1 MKKRRIFIIGLI
13 VLLLACPSCMIYIT
27 VKQQDGYKKRA
38 ANNMNEYMLQFLT
51 MAVEAK
57 TDPDYKPLSFNG
69 LDEKSQEG
77 ATATMNEIFKT
88 ILDMEQNDDGFH
100 YEAYNEKTR
109 QYYKNQKSYYPI
121 AYRGFFK
128 SSSHSKY
135 FYTDAVSLFDES
147 DIVRQLDERYKLDE
161 GKDGKRSLLK
171 VNNTYVDLNQ
181 VSINLPQNTEMTY
194 YCTTYV
200 SPMTY
205 IDINFV
211 SEYDVA
217 VLSGVAL
224 ILGLVIFIYILM
236 NSLEVEETIN
246 PYRTIK
252 QWKLLTVIIIIGL
265 TSSIFIG
272 ASGMTGY
279 FVMMGELQS
288 VLARCGVTYAT
299 PISYGLYFFC
309 MLIFYF
315 LFSMLCFTVKYMF
328 MNGMDYFRNN
338 TCIYAL
344 YAKLKG
350 LGNKITEFDLRDNV
364 NQDILKFTICNALLV
379 IILYV
384 ISPSKTIFAILY
396 VIISFLYIRKQ
407 SMKVRND
414 YKNMLDFTEQL
425 SHGHF
430 DTEIED
436 DLGIFNSM
444 RDRLNNLKIGFE
456 AAVKEET
463 KSQNMKT
470 ELITNVSHD
479 LKTPLTC
486 IKNYVILLKNTQADE
501 TTRTEYLN
509 QLERYTNRLSNLI
522 QDLFDVSKASSGNID
537 LHPIDLRLQALVD
550 QSLAECIEVLE
561 SKDIQV
567 IKNVEDVVVHLDGDK
582 TYRVFENLLT
592 NIGKYAMPHSRAYID
607 IHEEEDYVSV
617 IFKNMSEVEMNF
629 SSEEIQERFVRGDKS
644 RHETGSGL
652 GLAIAKSFVVAQ
664 GGTFDI
670 EIDGDL
676 FKVIMTFKKSPEL
689 QAETGNKKIN

>member
-171 VNNTYVDLNQ
+171 VNNTYIDLNQ

-444 RDRLNNLKIGFE
+444 RDCLNNLKIGFE

-567 IKNVEDVVVHLDGDK
+567 VKNVEDVVVHLDGDK

-676 FKVIMTFKKSPEL
+676 FKVIMTFKKS
-689 QAETGNKKIN
+689 

>member
-1 MKKRRIFIIGLI
+1 MKKRHIFIIGLI
-13 VLLLACPSCMIYIT
+13 ALLLACPSCMIYIT
-27 VKQQDGYKKRA
+27 VKQQESYKKKVINGIDPYRIQ
-38 ANNMNEYMLQFLT
+38 LLS
-51 MAVEAK
+51 MAVESK
-57 TDPDYKPLSFNG
+57 TNPDYSPLIFNG
-69 LDEKSQEG
+69 TDELGQE
-77 ATATMNEIFKT
+77 AANDAINKIFDA
-88 ILDMEQNDDGFH
+88 LLEMEQSDDGF
-100 YEAYNEKTR
+100 YYIAYNTKTK
-109 QYYKNQKSYYPI
+109 QYYKNEKSHYPVIYKQTSTIAKDQKFNDFNLREI
-121 AYRGFFK
+121 LED
-128 SSSHSKY
+128 
-135 FYTDAVSLFDES
+135 TE
-147 DIVRQLDERYKLDE
+147 IVHRLDDNYKLMD
-161 GKDGKRSLLK
+161 DGRLK
-171 VNNTYVDLNQ
+171 VKDVY
-181 VSINLPQNTEMTY
+181 INLDQITINPPNIELTY
-194 YCTTYV
+194 YCTVYV
-200 SPMTY
+200 SPMTNNISRF
-205 IDINFV
+205 ID
-211 SEYDVA
+211 EYDVA
-217 VLSGVAL
+217 VLAGIASLLGL
-224 ILGLVIFIYILM
+224 ILFIYIIM
-236 NSLEVEETIN
+236 NSLEVEESIN

-252 QWKLLTVIIIIGL
+252 NWKLLTVLILIGL
-265 TSSIFIG
+265 TCFVFIG
-272 ASGMTGY
+272 VSTGTGI
-279 FVMMGELQS
+279 FVITGELQN
-288 VLARCGVTYAT
+288 VLAIHGVAYGTS
-299 PISYGLYFFC
+299 ISYGLYFFS
-309 MLIFYF
+309 MFIFYF

-328 MNGMDYFRNN
+328 MNGMNYFKNN
-338 TCIYAL
+338 TCTYAL
-344 YAKLKG
+344 YEKTKE
-350 LGNKITEFDLRDNV
+350 LGNRVIEFDLKDNI

-379 IILYV
+379 IVLYV
-384 ISPSKTIFAILY
+384 LSPSKTIFAIVY
-396 VIISFLYIRKQ
+396 VMISFLYIRKQ
-407 SMKVRND
+407 SMKVKND
-414 YKNMLDFTEQL
+414 YKNMLNFTEQL

-444 RDRLNNLKIGFE
+444 RDRLNNLKTGFE

-509 QLERYTNRLSNLI
+509 QLEKYTNRLSNLI
-522 QDLFDVSKASSGNID
+522 QDLFDVSKATSGNID

-567 IKNVEDVVVHLDGDK
+567 IKNVEDVVIHLDGDK

-607 IHEEEDYVSV
+607 IHEEEDYVSI

-676 FKVIMTFKKSPEL
+676 FKVIMTFKK
-689 QAETGNKKIN
+689 INVSSENT

>member
-1 MKKRRIFIIGLI
+1 MKKRHIFIIGLI
-13 VLLLACPSCMIYIT
+13 ALLLACPSCMIYIT
-27 VKQQDGYKKRA
+27 VKQQESYKKKVINGIDPYRIQ
-38 ANNMNEYMLQFLT
+38 LLS
-51 MAVEAK
+51 MAVESK
-57 TDPDYKPLSFNG
+57 TNPDYSPLIFNG
-69 LDEKSQEG
+69 TDELGQE
-77 ATATMNEIFKT
+77 AANDAINKIFDA
-88 ILDMEQNDDGFH
+88 LLEMEQSDDGF
-100 YEAYNEKTR
+100 YYIAYNTKTK
-109 QYYKNQKSYYPI
+109 QYYKNEKSHYPVIYKQTSTIAKDQKFNDFNLREI
-121 AYRGFFK
+121 LED
-128 SSSHSKY
+128 
-135 FYTDAVSLFDES
+135 TE
-147 DIVRQLDERYKLDE
+147 IVHRLDDNYKLMD
-161 GKDGKRSLLK
+161 DGRLK
-171 VNNTYVDLNQ
+171 VKDVY
-181 VSINLPQNTEMTY
+181 INLDQITINPPNIELTY
-194 YCTTYV
+194 YCTVYV
-200 SPMTY
+200 SPMTNNISRF
-205 IDINFV
+205 ID
-211 SEYDVA
+211 EYDVA
-217 VLSGVAL
+217 VLAGIASLLGL
-224 ILGLVIFIYILM
+224 ILFIYIIM
-236 NSLEVEETIN
+236 NSLEVEESIN

-252 QWKLLTVIIIIGL
+252 NWKLLTVLILIGL
-265 TSSIFIG
+265 TCFVFIG
-272 ASGMTGY
+272 VSTGTGI
-279 FVMMGELQS
+279 FVITGELQN
-288 VLARCGVTYAT
+288 VLARHGVAYGTS
-299 PISYGLYFFC
+299 ISYGLYFFS
-309 MLIFYF
+309 MFIFYF

-328 MNGMDYFRNN
+328 MNGMNYFKNN
-338 TCIYAL
+338 TCTYAL
-344 YAKLKG
+344 YEKTKE
-350 LGNKITEFDLRDNV
+350 LGNRVTEFDLKDNI

-379 IILYV
+379 IVLYV
-384 ISPSKTIFAILY
+384 LSPSKTIFAIVY
-396 VIISFLYIRKQ
+396 IMISFLYMRKQ
-407 SMKVRND
+407 SMKVKND
-414 YKNMLDFTEQL
+414 YKNMLNFTEQL

-430 DTEIED
+430 DTEIEN

-444 RDRLNNLKIGFE
+444 RDRLNNLKTGFE

-509 QLERYTNRLSNLI
+509 QLEKYTNRLSNLI
-522 QDLFDVSKASSGNID
+522 QDLFDVSKATSGNID

-567 IKNVEDVVVHLDGDK
+567 IKNVEDVVIHLDGDK

-607 IHEEEDYVSV
+607 IHEEEDYVSI

-676 FKVIMTFKKSPEL
+676 FKVIMTFKK
-689 QAETGNKKIN
+689 INVSSKNT

>member
-1 MKKRRIFIIGLI
+1 
-13 VLLLACPSCMIYIT
+13 
-27 VKQQDGYKKRA
+27 
-38 ANNMNEYMLQFLT
+38 
-51 MAVEAK
+51 
-57 TDPDYKPLSFNG
+57 
-69 LDEKSQEG
+69 
-77 ATATMNEIFKT
+77 
-88 ILDMEQNDDGFH
+88 
-100 YEAYNEKTR
+100 
-109 QYYKNQKSYYPI
+109 
-121 AYRGFFK
+121 
-128 SSSHSKY
+128 
-135 FYTDAVSLFDES
+135 
-147 DIVRQLDERYKLDE
+147 
-161 GKDGKRSLLK
+161 
-171 VNNTYVDLNQ
+171 
-181 VSINLPQNTEMTY
+181 
-194 YCTTYV
+194 
-200 SPMTY
+200 
-205 IDINFV
+205 
-211 SEYDVA
+211 
-217 VLSGVAL
+217 
-224 ILGLVIFIYILM
+224 
-236 NSLEVEETIN
+236 
-246 PYRTIK
+246 
-252 QWKLLTVIIIIGL
+252 
-265 TSSIFIG
+265 
-272 ASGMTGY
+272 
-279 FVMMGELQS
+279 
-288 VLARCGVTYAT
+288 
-299 PISYGLYFFC
+299 
-309 MLIFYF
+309 
-315 LFSMLCFTVKYMF
+315 
-328 MNGMDYFRNN
+328 
-338 TCIYAL
+338 
-344 YAKLKG
+344 
-350 LGNKITEFDLRDNV
+350 
-364 NQDILKFTICNALLV
+364 
-379 IILYV
+379 
-384 ISPSKTIFAILY
+384 
-396 VIISFLYIRKQ
+396 
-407 SMKVRND
+407 
-414 YKNMLDFTEQL
+414 MLDFTEQL

-444 RDRLNNLKIGFE
+444 RDRLNNLKTGFE

-501 TTRTEYLN
+501 ATRTEYLN

-676 FKVIMTFKKSPEL
+676 FKVIMTFKKS
-689 QAETGNKKIN
+689 

>member
-121 AYRGFFK
+121 AYRGLFK

-567 IKNVEDVVVHLDGDK
+567 VKNVEDVVVHLDGDK

-607 IHEEEDYVSV
+607 IHEEEDHISV

-676 FKVIMTFKKSPEL
+676 FKVIMTFKKS
-689 QAETGNKKIN
+689 

>member
-27 VKQQDGYKKRA
+27 VKQQESYKKKVINGIDPYRIQ
-38 ANNMNEYMLQFLT
+38 LLS
-51 MAVEAK
+51 MAVESK
-57 TDPDYKPLSFNG
+57 TNPDYSPLIFNG
-69 LDEKSQEG
+69 TDELGQE
-77 ATATMNEIFKT
+77 AANDAINKIFDA
-88 ILDMEQNDDGFH
+88 LLEMEQSDDGF
-100 YEAYNEKTR
+100 YYIAYNTKTK
-109 QYYKNQKSYYPI
+109 QYYKNEKSHYPVIYKQTSTIAKDQKFNDFNLREI
-121 AYRGFFK
+121 LED
-128 SSSHSKY
+128 
-135 FYTDAVSLFDES
+135 TE
-147 DIVRQLDERYKLDE
+147 IVHRLDDNYKLMD
-161 GKDGKRSLLK
+161 DGRLK
-171 VNNTYVDLNQ
+171 VKDVY
-181 VSINLPQNTEMTY
+181 INLDQITINPPNIELTY
-194 YCTTYV
+194 YCTVYV
-200 SPMTY
+200 SPMTNNISRF
-205 IDINFV
+205 ID
-211 SEYDVA
+211 EYDVA
-217 VLSGVAL
+217 VLAGIASLLGL
-224 ILGLVIFIYILM
+224 ILFIYIIM
-236 NSLEVEETIN
+236 NSLEVEESIN

-252 QWKLLTVIIIIGL
+252 NWKLLTVLILIGL
-265 TSSIFIG
+265 TCFVFIG
-272 ASGMTGY
+272 VSTGTGI
-279 FVMMGELQS
+279 FVITGELQN
-288 VLARCGVTYAT
+288 VLARHGVAYGTS
-299 PISYGLYFFC
+299 ISYGLYFFS
-309 MLIFYF
+309 MFIFYF

-328 MNGMDYFRNN
+328 MNGMNYFKNN
-338 TCIYAL
+338 TCTYAL
-344 YAKLKG
+344 YEKTKE
-350 LGNKITEFDLRDNV
+350 LGNRVTEFDLKDNI

-379 IILYV
+379 IVLYV
-384 ISPSKTIFAILY
+384 LSPSKTIFAIVY
-396 VIISFLYIRKQ
+396 IMISFLYIRKQ
-407 SMKVRND
+407 SMKVKND
-414 YKNMLDFTEQL
+414 YKNMLNFTEQL

-430 DTEIED
+430 DTEIEN

-444 RDRLNNLKIGFE
+444 RDRLNNLKTGFE

-509 QLERYTNRLSNLI
+509 QLEKYTNRLSNLI
-522 QDLFDVSKASSGNID
+522 QDLFDVSKATSGNID

-567 IKNVEDVVVHLDGDK
+567 IKNVEDVVIHLDGDK

-592 NIGKYAMPHSRAYID
+592 NIGKYAMPHSRSYID
-607 IHEEEDYVSV
+607 IHEEEDYVSI

-676 FKVIMTFKKSPEL
+676 FKVIMTFKK
-689 QAETGNKKIN
+689 INVSSENT

>member
-509 QLERYTNRLSNLI
+509 QLERYTNRLSNLV

-567 IKNVEDVVVHLDGDK
+567 VKNVEDVVVHLDGDK

-676 FKVIMTFKKSPEL
+676 FKVIMTFKKS
-689 QAETGNKKIN
+689 

>member
-567 IKNVEDVVVHLDGDK
+567 VKNVEDVVVHLDGDK
-582 TYRVFENLLT
+582 TCRVFENLLT

-676 FKVIMTFKKSPEL
+676 FKVIMTFKKS
-689 QAETGNKKIN
+689 

>member
-567 IKNVEDVVVHLDGDK
+567 VKNVEDVVVHLDCDK

-676 FKVIMTFKKSPEL
+676 FKVIMTFKKS
-689 QAETGNKKIN
+689 

>member
-550 QSLAECIEVLE
+550 QSLAEGIEVLE

-567 IKNVEDVVVHLDGDK
+567 VKNVEDVVVHLDGDK

-676 FKVIMTFKKSPEL
+676 FKVIMTFKKS
-689 QAETGNKKIN
+689 

>member
-1 MKKRRIFIIGLI
+1 MKKRHIFIIGLI
-13 VLLLACPSCMIYIT
+13 ALLLACPSCMIYIT
-27 VKQQDGYKKRA
+27 VKQQESYKKKVINGIDPYRIQ
-38 ANNMNEYMLQFLT
+38 LLS
-51 MAVEAK
+51 MAVESK
-57 TDPDYKPLSFNG
+57 TNPDYSPLIFNG
-69 LDEKSQEG
+69 TDELGQE
-77 ATATMNEIFKT
+77 AANDAINKIFDA
-88 ILDMEQNDDGFH
+88 LLEMEQSDDGF
-100 YEAYNEKTR
+100 YYIAYNTKTK
-109 QYYKNQKSYYPI
+109 QYYKNEKSHYPVIYKQTSTIAKDQKFNDFNLREI
-121 AYRGFFK
+121 LED
-128 SSSHSKY
+128 
-135 FYTDAVSLFDES
+135 TE
-147 DIVRQLDERYKLDE
+147 IVHRLDDNYKLMD
-161 GKDGKRSLLK
+161 DGRLK
-171 VNNTYVDLNQ
+171 VKDVY
-181 VSINLPQNTEMTY
+181 INLDQITINPPNIELTY
-194 YCTTYV
+194 YCTVYV
-200 SPMTY
+200 SPMTNNISRF
-205 IDINFV
+205 ID
-211 SEYDVA
+211 EYDVA
-217 VLSGVAL
+217 VLAGIASLLGL
-224 ILGLVIFIYILM
+224 ILFIYIIM
-236 NSLEVEETIN
+236 NSLEVEESIN

-252 QWKLLTVIIIIGL
+252 NWKLLTVLILIGL
-265 TSSIFIG
+265 TCFVFIG
-272 ASGMTGY
+272 VSTGTGI
-279 FVMMGELQS
+279 FVITGELQN
-288 VLARCGVTYAT
+288 VLARHGVAYGTS
-299 PISYGLYFFC
+299 ISYGLYFFS
-309 MLIFYF
+309 MFIFYF

-328 MNGMDYFRNN
+328 MNGMNYFKNN
-338 TCIYAL
+338 TCTYAL
-344 YAKLKG
+344 YEKTKE
-350 LGNKITEFDLRDNV
+350 LGNRVTEFDLKDNI

-379 IILYV
+379 IVLYV
-384 ISPSKTIFAILY
+384 LSPSKTIFAIVY
-396 VIISFLYIRKQ
+396 VMISFLYIRKQ
-407 SMKVRND
+407 SMKVKND
-414 YKNMLDFTEQL
+414 YKNMLNFTEQL

-430 DTEIED
+430 DTEIEN

-444 RDRLNNLKIGFE
+444 RDRLNNLKTGFE

-509 QLERYTNRLSNLI
+509 QLEKYTNRLSNLI
-522 QDLFDVSKASSGNID
+522 QDLFDVSKATSGNID

-567 IKNVEDVVVHLDGDK
+567 IKNVEDVVIHLDGDK

-607 IHEEEDYVSV
+607 IHEEEDYVSI

-676 FKVIMTFKKSPEL
+676 FKVIMTFKK
-689 QAETGNKKIN
+689 INVSSENT

>member
-147 DIVRQLDERYKLDE
+147 DIGRQLDEQYKLDE

-567 IKNVEDVVVHLDGDK
+567 VKNVEDVVVHLDGDK

-607 IHEEEDYVSV
+607 IHEEEDHISV

-676 FKVIMTFKKSPEL
+676 FKVIMTFKKS
-689 QAETGNKKIN
+689 

>member
-161 GKDGKRSLLK
+161 GKNGKRSLLK

-567 IKNVEDVVVHLDGDK
+567 VKNVEDVVVHLDGDK

-676 FKVIMTFKKSPEL
+676 FKVIMTFKKS
-689 QAETGNKKIN
+689 

>member
-1 MKKRRIFIIGLI
+1 MKKRHIFIIGLI
-13 VLLLACPSCMIYIT
+13 ALLLACPSCMIYIT
-27 VKQQDGYKKRA
+27 VKQQENYKKKVINGIDPYRIQ
-38 ANNMNEYMLQFLT
+38 LLS
-51 MAVEAK
+51 MAVESK
-57 TDPDYKPLSFNG
+57 TNPDYSPLIFNG
-69 LDEKSQEG
+69 TDELGQE
-77 ATATMNEIFKT
+77 AANDAINKIFDA
-88 ILDMEQNDDGFH
+88 LLEMEQSDDGF
-100 YEAYNEKTR
+100 YYIAYNTKTK
-109 QYYKNQKSYYPI
+109 QYYKNEKSHYPVIYKQTSTIAKDQKFNDFNLREI
-121 AYRGFFK
+121 LED
-128 SSSHSKY
+128 
-135 FYTDAVSLFDES
+135 TE
-147 DIVRQLDERYKLDE
+147 IVHRLDDNYKLMD
-161 GKDGKRSLLK
+161 DGRLK
-171 VNNTYVDLNQ
+171 VKDVY
-181 VSINLPQNTEMTY
+181 INLDQITINPPNIELTY
-194 YCTTYV
+194 YCTVYV
-200 SPMTY
+200 SPMTNNISRF
-205 IDINFV
+205 ID
-211 SEYDVA
+211 EYDVA
-217 VLSGVAL
+217 VLAGIASLLGL
-224 ILGLVIFIYILM
+224 ILFIYIIM
-236 NSLEVEETIN
+236 NSLEVEESIN

-252 QWKLLTVIIIIGL
+252 NWKLLTVLILIGL
-265 TSSIFIG
+265 TCFVFFGVSTGTGIFVI
-272 ASGMTGY
+272 T
-279 FVMMGELQS
+279 GELQN
-288 VLARCGVTYAT
+288 VLARHGVAYGTS
-299 PISYGLYFFC
+299 ISYGLYFFS
-309 MLIFYF
+309 MFIFYF

-328 MNGMDYFRNN
+328 MNGMNYFKNN
-338 TCIYAL
+338 TCTYAL
-344 YAKLKG
+344 YEKTKE
-350 LGNKITEFDLRDNV
+350 LGNRVTEFDLKDNI

-379 IILYV
+379 IVLYV
-384 ISPSKTIFAILY
+384 LSPSKTIFAIVY
-396 VIISFLYIRKQ
+396 IMISFLYIRKQ
-407 SMKVRND
+407 SMKVKND
-414 YKNMLDFTEQL
+414 YKNMLNFTEQL

-444 RDRLNNLKIGFE
+444 RDRLNNLKTGFE

-509 QLERYTNRLSNLI
+509 QLEKYTNRLSNLI
-522 QDLFDVSKASSGNID
+522 QDLFDVSKATSGNID

-607 IHEEEDYVSV
+607 IHEEEDYVSI

-676 FKVIMTFKKSPEL
+676 FKVIMTFKK
-689 QAETGNKKIN
+689 NKCVK

>member
-1 MKKRRIFIIGLI
+1 MKKRHIFIIGLI
-13 VLLLACPSCMIYIT
+13 ALLLACPSCMIYIT
-27 VKQQDGYKKRA
+27 VKQQESYKKKVINGIDPYRIQ
-38 ANNMNEYMLQFLT
+38 LLS
-51 MAVEAK
+51 MAVESK
-57 TDPDYKPLSFNG
+57 TNPDYSPLIFNG
-69 LDEKSQEG
+69 TDELGQE
-77 ATATMNEIFKT
+77 AANDAINKIFDA
-88 ILDMEQNDDGFH
+88 LLEMEQSDDGF
-100 YEAYNEKTR
+100 YYIAYNTKTK
-109 QYYKNQKSYYPI
+109 QYYKNEKSHYPVIYKQTSTIAKDQKFNDFNLREI
-121 AYRGFFK
+121 LED
-128 SSSHSKY
+128 
-135 FYTDAVSLFDES
+135 TE
-147 DIVRQLDERYKLDE
+147 IVHRLDDNYKLMDD
-161 GKDGKRSLLK
+161 GRFKVKD
-171 VNNTYVDLNQ
+171 VY
-181 VSINLPQNTEMTY
+181 INLDQITINPPNIELTY
-194 YCTTYV
+194 YCTVYV
-200 SPMTY
+200 SPMTNNISRF
-205 IDINFV
+205 ID
-211 SEYDVA
+211 EYDVA
-217 VLSGVAL
+217 VLAGIASLLGL
-224 ILGLVIFIYILM
+224 ILFIYIIM
-236 NSLEVEETIN
+236 NSLEVEESIN

-252 QWKLLTVIIIIGL
+252 NWKLLTVLILIGL
-265 TSSIFIG
+265 TCFVFIG
-272 ASGMTGY
+272 VSTGTGI
-279 FVMMGELQS
+279 FVITGELQN
-288 VLARCGVTYAT
+288 VLARHGVAYGTS
-299 PISYGLYFFC
+299 ISYGLYFFS
-309 MLIFYF
+309 MFIFYF

-328 MNGMDYFRNN
+328 MNGMNYFKNN
-338 TCIYAL
+338 TCTYAL
-344 YAKLKG
+344 YEKTKE
-350 LGNKITEFDLRDNV
+350 LGNRVTEFDLKDNI

-379 IILYV
+379 IVLYV
-384 ISPSKTIFAILY
+384 LSPSKTIFAIVY
-396 VIISFLYIRKQ
+396 VMISFLYIRKQ
-407 SMKVRND
+407 SMKVKND
-414 YKNMLDFTEQL
+414 YKNMLNFTEQL

-444 RDRLNNLKIGFE
+444 RDRLNNLKTGFE
-456 AAVKEET
+456 AAVKEEI

-509 QLERYTNRLSNLI
+509 QLEKYTNRLSNLI
-522 QDLFDVSKASSGNID
+522 QDLFDVSKATSGNID

-607 IHEEEDYVSV
+607 IHEEEDYVSI

-676 FKVIMTFKKSPEL
+676 FKVIMTFKK
-689 QAETGNKKIN
+689 INVSSENT

>member
-1 MKKRRIFIIGLI
+1 MKKRHIFIIGLI
-13 VLLLACPSCMIYIT
+13 ALLLACPSCMIYIT
-27 VKQQDGYKKRA
+27 VKQQESYKKKVINGIDPYRIQ
-38 ANNMNEYMLQFLT
+38 LLS
-51 MAVEAK
+51 MAVESK
-57 TDPDYKPLSFNG
+57 TNPDYSPLIFNG
-69 LDEKSQEG
+69 TDELGQE
-77 ATATMNEIFKT
+77 AANDAINKIFDA
-88 ILDMEQNDDGFH
+88 LLEMEQSDDGF
-100 YEAYNEKTR
+100 YYIAYNTKTK
-109 QYYKNQKSYYPI
+109 QYYKNEKSHYPVIYKQTSTIAKDQKFNDFNLREI
-121 AYRGFFK
+121 LED
-128 SSSHSKY
+128 
-135 FYTDAVSLFDES
+135 TE
-147 DIVRQLDERYKLDE
+147 IVLQLDDNYKLMD
-161 GKDGKRSLLK
+161 DGRLK
-171 VNNTYVDLNQ
+171 VKDVY
-181 VSINLPQNTEMTY
+181 INLDQITINPPNIELTY
-194 YCTTYV
+194 YCTVYV
-200 SPMTY
+200 SPMTNNISRF
-205 IDINFV
+205 ID
-211 SEYDVA
+211 EYDVA
-217 VLSGVAL
+217 VLAGIASLLGL
-224 ILGLVIFIYILM
+224 ILFIYIIM
-236 NSLEVEETIN
+236 NSLEVEESIN

-252 QWKLLTVIIIIGL
+252 NWKLLTVLILIGL
-265 TSSIFIG
+265 TCFVFIG
-272 ASGMTGY
+272 VSTGTGI
-279 FVMMGELQS
+279 FVITGELQN
-288 VLARCGVTYAT
+288 VLARHGVAYGTS
-299 PISYGLYFFC
+299 ISYGLYFFS
-309 MLIFYF
+309 MFIFYF

-328 MNGMDYFRNN
+328 MNGMNYFKNN
-338 TCIYAL
+338 TCTYAL
-344 YAKLKG
+344 YEKTKE
-350 LGNKITEFDLRDNV
+350 LGNRVTEFDLKDNI

-379 IILYV
+379 IVLYV
-384 ISPSKTIFAILY
+384 LSPSKTIFAIVY
-396 VIISFLYIRKQ
+396 VMISFLYIRKQ
-407 SMKVRND
+407 SMKVKND
-414 YKNMLDFTEQL
+414 YKNMLNFTEQL

-430 DTEIED
+430 DTEIEN

-444 RDRLNNLKIGFE
+444 RDRLNNLKTGFE

-486 IKNYVILLKNTQADE
+486 IKNYVILLKNTQTDE

-509 QLERYTNRLSNLI
+509 QLEKYTNRLSNLI
-522 QDLFDVSKASSGNID
+522 QDLFDVSKATSGNID

-607 IHEEEDYVSV
+607 IHEKEDYVSI

-676 FKVIMTFKKSPEL
+676 FKVIMTFKK
-689 QAETGNKKIN
+689 INVSSENT

>member
-396 VIISFLYIRKQ
+396 VMISFLYIRKQ

-567 IKNVEDVVVHLDGDK
+567 VKNVEDVVVHLDGDK

-607 IHEEEDYVSV
+607 IHEEEDYASV

-670 EIDGDL
+670 EIDGDI
-676 FKVIMTFKKSPEL
+676 FKVIMTFKKS
-689 QAETGNKKIN
+689 

>member
-77 ATATMNEIFKT
+77 ATATINEIFKT

-456 AAVKEET
+456 VAVKEEI

-567 IKNVEDVVVHLDGDK
+567 VKNVEDVVVHLDGDK

-607 IHEEEDYVSV
+607 IHEEEDHISV

-676 FKVIMTFKKSPEL
+676 FKVIMTFKKS
-689 QAETGNKKIN
+689 

>member
-1 MKKRRIFIIGLI
+1 MKKRHIFIIGLI
-13 VLLLACPSCMIYIT
+13 ALLLACPSCMIYIT
-27 VKQQDGYKKRA
+27 VKQQESYKKKVINGIDPYRIQ
-38 ANNMNEYMLQFLT
+38 LLS
-51 MAVEAK
+51 MAVESK
-57 TDPDYKPLSFNG
+57 TNPDYSPLIFNG
-69 LDEKSQEG
+69 TDELGQE
-77 ATATMNEIFKT
+77 AANDAINKIFDA
-88 ILDMEQNDDGFH
+88 LLEMEQSDDGF
-100 YEAYNEKTR
+100 YYIAYNTKTK
-109 QYYKNQKSYYPI
+109 QYYKNEKSHYPVIYKQTSTIAKDQKFNDFNLREI
-121 AYRGFFK
+121 LED
-128 SSSHSKY
+128 
-135 FYTDAVSLFDES
+135 TE
-147 DIVRQLDERYKLDE
+147 IVHRLDDNYKLMD
-161 GKDGKRSLLK
+161 DGRLK
-171 VNNTYVDLNQ
+171 VKDVY
-181 VSINLPQNTEMTY
+181 INLDQITINPPNIELTY
-194 YCTTYV
+194 YCTVYV
-200 SPMTY
+200 SPMTNNISRF
-205 IDINFV
+205 ID
-211 SEYDVA
+211 EYDVA
-217 VLSGVAL
+217 VLAGIASLLGL
-224 ILGLVIFIYILM
+224 ILFIYIIM
-236 NSLEVEETIN
+236 NSLEVEESIN

-252 QWKLLTVIIIIGL
+252 NWKLLTVLILIGL
-265 TSSIFIG
+265 TCFVFFGVSTETGIFVI
-272 ASGMTGY
+272 T
-279 FVMMGELQS
+279 GELQN
-288 VLARCGVTYAT
+288 VLARHGVAYGTS
-299 PISYGLYFFC
+299 ISYGLYFFS
-309 MLIFYF
+309 MFIFYF

-328 MNGMDYFRNN
+328 MNGMNYFKNN
-338 TCIYAL
+338 TCTYAL
-344 YAKLKG
+344 YEKTKE
-350 LGNKITEFDLRDNV
+350 LGNRVTEFDLKDNI

-379 IILYV
+379 IVLYV
-384 ISPSKTIFAILY
+384 LSPSKTIFAIVY
-396 VIISFLYIRKQ
+396 VMISFLYIRKQ
-407 SMKVRND
+407 SMKVKND
-414 YKNMLDFTEQL
+414 YKNMLNFTEQL

-444 RDRLNNLKIGFE
+444 RDRLNNLKTGFE

-509 QLERYTNRLSNLI
+509 QLEKYTNRLSNLI
-522 QDLFDVSKASSGNID
+522 QDLFDVSKATSGNID

-567 IKNVEDVVVHLDGDK
+567 IKNVEDVVIHLDGDK

-607 IHEEEDYVSV
+607 IHEEEDYVSI

-676 FKVIMTFKKSPEL
+676 FKVIMTFKKTRIASR
-689 QAETGNKKIN
+689 NWK

>member
-1 MKKRRIFIIGLI
+1 MKKRHIFIIGLI
-13 VLLLACPSCMIYIT
+13 ALLLACPSCMIYIT
-27 VKQQDGYKKRA
+27 VKQQESYKKKVINGIDPYRIQ
-38 ANNMNEYMLQFLT
+38 LLS
-51 MAVEAK
+51 MAVESK
-57 TDPDYKPLSFNG
+57 TNPDYSPLIFNG
-69 LDEKSQEG
+69 TDELGQE
-77 ATATMNEIFKT
+77 AANDAINKIFDA
-88 ILDMEQNDDGFH
+88 LLEMEQSDDGF
-100 YEAYNEKTR
+100 YYIAYNTKTK
-109 QYYKNQKSYYPI
+109 QYYKNEKSHYPVIYKQTSTIAKDQKFNDFNLREI
-121 AYRGFFK
+121 LED
-128 SSSHSKY
+128 
-135 FYTDAVSLFDES
+135 TE
-147 DIVRQLDERYKLDE
+147 IVHRLDDNYKLMD
-161 GKDGKRSLLK
+161 DGRLK
-171 VNNTYVDLNQ
+171 VKDVY
-181 VSINLPQNTEMTY
+181 INLDQITINPPNIELTY
-194 YCTTYV
+194 YCTVYV
-200 SPMTY
+200 SPMTNNISRF
-205 IDINFV
+205 ID
-211 SEYDVA
+211 EYDVA
-217 VLSGVAL
+217 VLAGIASLLGL
-224 ILGLVIFIYILM
+224 ILFIYIIM
-236 NSLEVEETIN
+236 NSLEVEESIN

-252 QWKLLTVIIIIGL
+252 NWKLLTVLILIGL
-265 TSSIFIG
+265 TCFVFIG
-272 ASGMTGY
+272 VSTGTGI
-279 FVMMGELQS
+279 FVITGELQN
-288 VLARCGVTYAT
+288 VFARHGVAYGTS
-299 PISYGLYFFC
+299 ISYGLYFFS
-309 MLIFYF
+309 MFIFYF

-328 MNGMDYFRNN
+328 MNGMNYFKNN
-338 TCIYAL
+338 TCTYAL
-344 YAKLKG
+344 YEKTKE
-350 LGNKITEFDLRDNV
+350 LGNRVTEFDLKDNI

-379 IILYV
+379 IVLYV
-384 ISPSKTIFAILY
+384 LSPSKTIFAIVY
-396 VIISFLYIRKQ
+396 IMISFLYIRKQ
-407 SMKVRND
+407 SMKVKND
-414 YKNMLDFTEQL
+414 YKNMLNFTEQL

-444 RDRLNNLKIGFE
+444 RDRLNNLKTGFE

-509 QLERYTNRLSNLI
+509 QLEKYTNRLSNLI
-522 QDLFDVSKASSGNID
+522 QDLFDVSKATSGNID

-607 IHEEEDYVSV
+607 IHEEEDYVSI

-676 FKVIMTFKKSPEL
+676 FKVIMTFKK
-689 QAETGNKKIN
+689 INVSSENT

>member
-13 VLLLACPSCMIYIT
+13 VLLLACPSCMIYVT
-27 VKQQDGYKKRA
+27 VKQQESYKKKVINGIDPYRIQ
-38 ANNMNEYMLQFLT
+38 LLS
-51 MAVEAK
+51 MAVESK
-57 TDPDYKPLSFNG
+57 TNPDYAPLNFNG
-69 LDEKSQEG
+69 TDEKGQ
-77 ATATMNEIFKT
+77 AAANDAINKIFDA
-88 ILDMEQNDDGFH
+88 ILEMEQTDYGFH
-100 YEAYNEKTR
+100 YKAYNTKTK
-109 QYYKNQKSYYPI
+109 QYYKNEESHYPVIYKKTSIIAKDQKYNDFNLRRI
-121 AYRGFFK
+121 LEE
-128 SSSHSKY
+128 
-135 FYTDAVSLFDES
+135 TE
-147 DIVRQLDERYKLDE
+147 IVLQLDENYKLMD
-161 GKDGKRSLLK
+161 DGRLK
-171 VNNTYVDLNQ
+171 VKDVYV
-181 VSINLPQNTEMTY
+181 NLDQITVNPPNIELTY
-194 YCTTYV
+194 YCTVYV
-200 SPMTY
+200 TPITNNTSR
-205 IDINFV
+205 FV
-211 SEYDVA
+211 DEYDVA
-217 VLSGVAL
+217 ILAGIASLLGL
-224 ILGLVIFIYILM
+224 ILFIFILM
-236 NSLEVEETIN
+236 NSLEVEESVN

-252 QWKLLTVIIIIGL
+252 NWKLLTVLIVVGL
-265 TSSIFIG
+265 TCFAFIG
-272 ASGMTGY
+272 ASAGTGIL
-279 FVMMGELQS
+279 VITGELQN
-288 VLARCGVTYAT
+288 VLAKHSVAYSTS
-299 PISYGLYFFC
+299 ISYGLYFLC
-309 MLIFYF
+309 MFIFYF

-328 MNGMDYFRNN
+328 MNGMDYFKNN
-338 TCIYAL
+338 TCTYAL
-344 YAKLKG
+344 YEKTKE
-350 LGNKITEFDLRDNV
+350 LGNKVVEFDLKDNI

-379 IILYV
+379 IVLYV
-384 ISPSKTIFAILY
+384 LSPSKTIFVIVY

-407 SMKVRND
+407 SMKVKND

-444 RDRLNNLKIGFE
+444 RDRLNNLKTGFE

-486 IKNYVILLKNTQADE
+486 IKNYVILLKNTKSDE
-501 TTRTEYLN
+501 KIRDEYLN

-607 IHEEEDYVSV
+607 IHEEEDHVSV

-652 GLAIAKSFVVAQ
+652 GLAIAKSFVIAQ

-670 EIDGDL
+670 QIDGDL
-676 FKVIMTFKKSPEL
+676 FKVIMTFKK
-689 QAETGNKKIN
+689 NKSVK

>member
-27 VKQQDGYKKRA
+27 VKQQESYKKKVINSIDPYRIQ
-38 ANNMNEYMLQFLT
+38 LLS
-51 MAVEAK
+51 MAVESK
-57 TDPDYKPLSFNG
+57 TNPDYSPLIFNG
-69 LDEKSQEG
+69 TDELGQE
-77 ATATMNEIFKT
+77 AANDAINKIFDA
-88 ILDMEQNDDGFH
+88 LLEMEQSDDGF
-100 YEAYNEKTR
+100 YYIAYNTKTK
-109 QYYKNQKSYYPI
+109 QYYKNEKSHYPVIYKQTSTIAKDQKFNDFNLREI
-121 AYRGFFK
+121 LED
-128 SSSHSKY
+128 
-135 FYTDAVSLFDES
+135 TE
-147 DIVRQLDERYKLDE
+147 IVHRLDDNYKLMD
-161 GKDGKRSLLK
+161 DGRLK
-171 VNNTYVDLNQ
+171 VKDVY
-181 VSINLPQNTEMTY
+181 INLDQITINPPNIELTY
-194 YCTTYV
+194 YCTVYV
-200 SPMTY
+200 SPMTNNINRF
-205 IDINFV
+205 ID
-211 SEYDVA
+211 EYDVA
-217 VLSGVAL
+217 VLAGIASLLGL
-224 ILGLVIFIYILM
+224 ILFIYIIM
-236 NSLEVEETIN
+236 NSLEVEESIN

-252 QWKLLTVIIIIGL
+252 NWKLLTVLILIGL
-265 TSSIFIG
+265 TCFVFFGVSTGTGIFVI
-272 ASGMTGY
+272 T
-279 FVMMGELQS
+279 GELQN
-288 VLARCGVTYAT
+288 VLARHGVAYGTS
-299 PISYGLYFFC
+299 ISYGLYFFS
-309 MLIFYF
+309 MFIFYF

-328 MNGMDYFRNN
+328 MNGMNYFKNN
-338 TCIYAL
+338 TCTYAL
-344 YAKLKG
+344 YEKTKE
-350 LGNKITEFDLRDNV
+350 LGNRVTEFDLKDNI

-379 IILYV
+379 IVLYV
-384 ISPSKTIFAILY
+384 LSPSKTIFAIVY
-396 VIISFLYIRKQ
+396 VMISFLYIRKQ
-407 SMKVRND
+407 SMKVKND
-414 YKNMLDFTEQL
+414 YKNMLNFTEQL

-444 RDRLNNLKIGFE
+444 RDRLNNLKTGFE

-509 QLERYTNRLSNLI
+509 QLEKYTNRLSNLI
-522 QDLFDVSKASSGNID
+522 QDLFDVSKATSGNID

-607 IHEEEDYVSV
+607 IHEEEDYVSL

-676 FKVIMTFKKSPEL
+676 FKVIMTFKK
-689 QAETGNKKIN
+689 INVSSENT

>member
-1 MKKRRIFIIGLI
+1 MKKRHIFIIGLI
-13 VLLLACPSCMIYIT
+13 ALLLACPSCMIYIT
-27 VKQQDGYKKRA
+27 VKQQESYKKKVINGIDPYRIQ
-38 ANNMNEYMLQFLT
+38 LLS
-51 MAVEAK
+51 MAVESK
-57 TDPDYKPLSFNG
+57 TNPDYSPLIFNG
-69 LDEKSQEG
+69 TDELGQE
-77 ATATMNEIFKT
+77 AANDAINKIFDA
-88 ILDMEQNDDGFH
+88 LLEMEQSDDGF
-100 YEAYNEKTR
+100 YYIAYNTKTK
-109 QYYKNQKSYYPI
+109 QYYKNEKSHYPVIYKQTSTIAKDQKFNDFNLREI
-121 AYRGFFK
+121 LED
-128 SSSHSKY
+128 
-135 FYTDAVSLFDES
+135 TE
-147 DIVRQLDERYKLDE
+147 IVHRLDDNYKLMD
-161 GKDGKRSLLK
+161 DGRLK
-171 VNNTYVDLNQ
+171 VKDVY
-181 VSINLPQNTEMTY
+181 INLDQITINPPNIELTY
-194 YCTTYV
+194 YCTVYV
-200 SPMTY
+200 SPMTNNISRF
-205 IDINFV
+205 ID
-211 SEYDVA
+211 EYDVA
-217 VLSGVAL
+217 VLAGIASLLGL
-224 ILGLVIFIYILM
+224 ILFIYIIM
-236 NSLEVEETIN
+236 NSLEVEESIN

-252 QWKLLTVIIIIGL
+252 NWKLLTVLILIGL
-265 TSSIFIG
+265 TCFVFFGVSTGTGIFVI
-272 ASGMTGY
+272 T
-279 FVMMGELQS
+279 GELQN
-288 VLARCGVTYAT
+288 VLARHGVAYGTS
-299 PISYGLYFFC
+299 ISYGLYFFS
-309 MLIFYF
+309 MFIFYF

-328 MNGMDYFRNN
+328 MNGMNYFKNN
-338 TCIYAL
+338 TCTYAL
-344 YAKLKG
+344 YEKTKE
-350 LGNKITEFDLRDNV
+350 LGNRVTEFDLKDNI

-379 IILYV
+379 IVLYV
-384 ISPSKTIFAILY
+384 LSPSKTIFAIVY
-396 VIISFLYIRKQ
+396 VMISFLYIRKQ
-407 SMKVRND
+407 SMKVKND
-414 YKNMLDFTEQL
+414 YKNMLNFTEQL

-444 RDRLNNLKIGFE
+444 RDRLNNLKTGFE

-509 QLERYTNRLSNLI
+509 QLEKYTNRLSNLI
-522 QDLFDVSKASSGNID
+522 QDLFDVSKATSGNID

-567 IKNVEDVVVHLDGDK
+567 IKNVEDVVIHLDGDK
-582 TYRVFENLLT
+582 TYRVFANLLT

-607 IHEEEDYVSV
+607 IHEEEDYVSI

-676 FKVIMTFKKSPEL
+676 FKVIMTFKK
-689 QAETGNKKIN
+689 INVSSENT

>member
-27 VKQQDGYKKRA
+27 VKQQDGYEKRA

-567 IKNVEDVVVHLDGDK
+567 VKNVEDVVVHLDGDK

-607 IHEEEDYVSV
+607 IHEEEDHISV

-676 FKVIMTFKKSPEL
+676 FKVIMTFKKS
-689 QAETGNKKIN
+689 

>member
-537 LHPIDLRLQALVD
+537 LHPIDLRLQSLVD

-567 IKNVEDVVVHLDGDK
+567 VKNVEDVVVHLDGDK

-676 FKVIMTFKKSPEL
+676 FKVIMTFKKS
-689 QAETGNKKIN
+689 

>member
-1 MKKRRIFIIGLI
+1 MECGYSNSPLIFNGTDELG
-13 VLLLACPSCMIYIT
+13 
-27 VKQQDGYKKRA
+27 QEA
-38 ANNMNEYMLQFLT
+38 ANDAIN
-51 MAVEAK
+51 K
-57 TDPDYKPLSFNG
+57 
-69 LDEKSQEG
+69 
-77 ATATMNEIFKT
+77 IFDA
-88 ILDMEQNDDGFH
+88 LLEMEQSDDGF
-100 YEAYNEKTR
+100 YYIAYNTKTK
-109 QYYKNQKSYYPI
+109 QYYKNEKSHYPVIYKQTSTIAKDQKFNDFNLREI
-121 AYRGFFK
+121 LED
-128 SSSHSKY
+128 
-135 FYTDAVSLFDES
+135 TE
-147 DIVRQLDERYKLDE
+147 IVHRLDDNYKLMD
-161 GKDGKRSLLK
+161 DGRLK
-171 VNNTYVDLNQ
+171 VKDVY
-181 VSINLPQNTEMTY
+181 INLDQITINPPNIELTY
-194 YCTTYV
+194 YCTVYV
-200 SPMTY
+200 SPMTNNISRF
-205 IDINFV
+205 ID
-211 SEYDVA
+211 EYDVA
-217 VLSGVAL
+217 VLAGIASLLGL
-224 ILGLVIFIYILM
+224 ILFIYIIM
-236 NSLEVEETIN
+236 NSLEVEESIN

-252 QWKLLTVIIIIGL
+252 NWKLLTVIILIGL
-265 TSSIFIG
+265 TCFVFIG
-272 ASGMTGY
+272 VSTGTGI
-279 FVMMGELQS
+279 FVITGELQN
-288 VLARCGVTYAT
+288 VLARHGVAYGTS
-299 PISYGLYFFC
+299 ISYGLYFFS
-309 MLIFYF
+309 MFIFYF

-328 MNGMDYFRNN
+328 MNGMNYFKNN
-338 TCIYAL
+338 TCTYAL
-344 YAKLKG
+344 YEKTKE
-350 LGNKITEFDLRDNV
+350 LGNRVTEFDLKDNI

-379 IILYV
+379 IVLYV
-384 ISPSKTIFAILY
+384 LSPSKTIFAIVY
-396 VIISFLYIRKQ
+396 VMISFLYIRKQ
-407 SMKVRND
+407 SMKVKND
-414 YKNMLDFTEQL
+414 YKNMLNFTEQL

-444 RDRLNNLKIGFE
+444 RDRLNNLKTGFE

-509 QLERYTNRLSNLI
+509 QLEKYTNRLSNLI
-522 QDLFDVSKASSGNID
+522 QDLFDVSKATSGNID

-607 IHEEEDYVSV
+607 IHEEEDYVSI

-676 FKVIMTFKKSPEL
+676 FKVIMTFKK
-689 QAETGNKKIN
+689 INVSSENT

>member
-1 MKKRRIFIIGLI
+1 MKKRHIFIIGLI
-13 VLLLACPSCMIYIT
+13 ALLLACPSCMIYIT
-27 VKQQDGYKKRA
+27 VKQQENYKKKVINGIDPYRIQ
-38 ANNMNEYMLQFLT
+38 LLS
-51 MAVEAK
+51 MAVESK
-57 TDPDYKPLSFNG
+57 TNPDYSPLIFNG
-69 LDEKSQEG
+69 TDELGQE
-77 ATATMNEIFKT
+77 AANDAINKIFDA
-88 ILDMEQNDDGFH
+88 LLEMEQSDDGF
-100 YEAYNEKTR
+100 YYIAYNTKTK
-109 QYYKNQKSYYPI
+109 QYYKNEKSHYPVIYKQTSTISKDQKFNDFNLREI
-121 AYRGFFK
+121 LED
-128 SSSHSKY
+128 
-135 FYTDAVSLFDES
+135 TE
-147 DIVRQLDERYKLDE
+147 IVHRLDDNYKLMD
-161 GKDGKRSLLK
+161 DGRLK
-171 VNNTYVDLNQ
+171 VKDVY
-181 VSINLPQNTEMTY
+181 INLDQITINPPNIELTY
-194 YCTTYV
+194 YCTVYV
-200 SPMTY
+200 SPMTNNISRF
-205 IDINFV
+205 ID
-211 SEYDVA
+211 EYDVA
-217 VLSGVAL
+217 VLAGIASLLGL
-224 ILGLVIFIYILM
+224 ILFIYIIM
-236 NSLEVEETIN
+236 NSLEVEESIN

-252 QWKLLTVIIIIGL
+252 NWKLLTVLILIGL
-265 TSSIFIG
+265 TCFVFIG
-272 ASGMTGY
+272 VSTGTGI
-279 FVMMGELQS
+279 FVITGELQN
-288 VLARCGVTYAT
+288 VLARHGVAYGTS
-299 PISYGLYFFC
+299 ISYGLYFFS
-309 MLIFYF
+309 MFIFYF

-328 MNGMDYFRNN
+328 MNGMNYFKNN
-338 TCIYAL
+338 TCTYAL
-344 YAKLKG
+344 YEKTKE
-350 LGNKITEFDLRDNV
+350 LGNRVTEFDLKDNI

-379 IILYV
+379 IVLYV
-384 ISPSKTIFAILY
+384 LSPSKTIFAIVY
-396 VIISFLYIRKQ
+396 VMISFLYIRKQ
-407 SMKVRND
+407 SMKVKND
-414 YKNMLDFTEQL
+414 YKNMLNFTEQL

-444 RDRLNNLKIGFE
+444 RDRLNNLKTGFE

-509 QLERYTNRLSNLI
+509 QLEKYTNRLSNLI
-522 QDLFDVSKASSGNID
+522 QDLFDVSKATSGNID

-567 IKNVEDVVVHLDGDK
+567 IKNVEDVVIHLDGDK

-607 IHEEEDYVSV
+607 IHEEEDYVSI

-676 FKVIMTFKKSPEL
+676 FKVIMTFKK
-689 QAETGNKKIN
+689 INVSSENT

>member
-479 LKTPLTC
+479 LKTLLTC

-567 IKNVEDVVVHLDGDK
+567 VKNVEDVVVHLDGDK

-676 FKVIMTFKKSPEL
+676 FKVIMTFKKS
-689 QAETGNKKIN
+689 

>member
-13 VLLLACPSCMIYIT
+13 VLLLACPSCMICIT

-77 ATATMNEIFKT
+77 ATATINEIFKT

-567 IKNVEDVVVHLDGDK
+567 VKNVEDVVVHLDGDK

-607 IHEEEDYVSV
+607 IREEEDHISV

-676 FKVIMTFKKSPEL
+676 FKVIMTFKKS
-689 QAETGNKKIN
+689 

>member
-1 MKKRRIFIIGLI
+1 MKKRHIFIIGLI
-13 VLLLACPSCMIYIT
+13 ALLLACPSCMIYIT
-27 VKQQDGYKKRA
+27 VKQQESYKKKVINGIDPYRIQ
-38 ANNMNEYMLQFLT
+38 LLS
-51 MAVEAK
+51 MAVESK
-57 TDPDYKPLSFNG
+57 TNPDYSPLIFNG
-69 LDEKSQEG
+69 TDELGQE
-77 ATATMNEIFKT
+77 AANDAINKIFDA
-88 ILDMEQNDDGFH
+88 LLEMEQSDDGF
-100 YEAYNEKTR
+100 YYIAYNTKTK
-109 QYYKNQKSYYPI
+109 QYYKNEKSHYPVIYKQTSTIAKDQKFNDFNLREI
-121 AYRGFFK
+121 LED
-128 SSSHSKY
+128 
-135 FYTDAVSLFDES
+135 TE
-147 DIVRQLDERYKLDE
+147 IVHRLDDNYKLMD
-161 GKDGKRSLLK
+161 DGRLK
-171 VNNTYVDLNQ
+171 VKDVY
-181 VSINLPQNTEMTY
+181 INLDQITINPPNIELTY
-194 YCTTYV
+194 YCTVYV
-200 SPMTY
+200 SPMTNNISRF
-205 IDINFV
+205 ID
-211 SEYDVA
+211 EYDVA
-217 VLSGVAL
+217 VLAGIASLLGL
-224 ILGLVIFIYILM
+224 ILFIYIIM
-236 NSLEVEETIN
+236 NSLEVEESIN

-252 QWKLLTVIIIIGL
+252 NWKLLTVLILIGL
-265 TSSIFIG
+265 TCFVFIG
-272 ASGMTGY
+272 VSTGTGI
-279 FVMMGELQS
+279 FVITGELQN
-288 VLARCGVTYAT
+288 VLARHGVAYGTS
-299 PISYGLYFFC
+299 ISYGLYFFS
-309 MLIFYF
+309 MFIFYF

-328 MNGMDYFRNN
+328 MNGMNYFKNN
-338 TCIYAL
+338 TCTYAL
-344 YAKLKG
+344 YEKTKE
-350 LGNKITEFDLRDNV
+350 LGNRVTEFDLKDNI

-379 IILYV
+379 IVLYV
-384 ISPSKTIFAILY
+384 LSPSKTIFAIVY
-396 VIISFLYIRKQ
+396 VMISFLYIRKQ
-407 SMKVRND
+407 SMKVKND
-414 YKNMLDFTEQL
+414 YKNMLNFTEQL

-436 DLGIFNSM
+436 YLGIFNSM
-444 RDRLNNLKIGFE
+444 RDRLNNLKTGFE

-509 QLERYTNRLSNLI
+509 QLEKYTNRLSNLI
-522 QDLFDVSKASSGNID
+522 QDLFDVSKATSGNID

-607 IHEEEDYVSV
+607 IHEEEDYVSI

-676 FKVIMTFKKSPEL
+676 FKVIMTFKK
-689 QAETGNKKIN
+689 INVSSENT

>member
-328 MNGMDYFRNN
+328 MDGMDYFRNN

-567 IKNVEDVVVHLDGDK
+567 VKNVEDVVVHLDGDK

-676 FKVIMTFKKSPEL
+676 FKVIMTFKKS
-689 QAETGNKKIN
+689 

>member
-567 IKNVEDVVVHLDGDK
+567 VKNVEDVVVHLDGDK

-652 GLAIAKSFVVAQ
+652 GLAIAKSFVAAQ

-676 FKVIMTFKKSPEL
+676 FKVIMTFKKS
-689 QAETGNKKIN
+689 

>member
-1 MKKRRIFIIGLI
+1 MKKRRIFIIGLL
-13 VLLLACPSCMIYIT
+13 VLLLACPSCMVYFT
-27 VKQQDGYKKRA
+27 VKQQESYKQKVI
-38 ANNMNEYMLQFLT
+38 NSIDPYKIQLLS
-51 MAVEAK
+51 MAVESK
-57 TDPDYKPLSFNG
+57 TNPDYLPLSFNG
-69 LDEKSQEG
+69 TDEKTQ
-77 ATATMNEIFKT
+77 AAANDAINKIFDAV
-88 ILDMEQNDDGFH
+88 LEMEQDDDGF
-100 YEAYNEKTR
+100 YYKAYNTKTNQR
-109 QYYKNQKSYYPI
+109 YKSQKSYFPVIYKQTSTI
-121 AYRGFFK
+121 AKDQKFNDFNLRK
-128 SSSHSKY
+128 ILED
-135 FYTDAVSLFDES
+135 T
-147 DIVRQLDERYKLDE
+147 DIVYRLDDNYKLM
-161 GKDGKRSLLK
+161 DGGLK
-171 VNNTYVDLNQ
+171 VKDVYVDLNQ
-181 VSINLPQNTEMTY
+181 ITINLPNIELTY
-194 YCTTYV
+194 YCTT
-200 SPMTY
+200 SASSMTNY
-205 IDINFV
+205 RSRFV
-211 SEYDVA
+211 DEYDFV
-217 VLSGVAL
+217 VLAGIAM
-224 ILGLVIFIYILM
+224 ILGLFIFIYILM
-236 NSLEVEETIN
+236 NSLEVEESIN

-252 QWKLLTVIIIIGL
+252 NWKLLTVLIVIGL
-265 TSSIFIG
+265 TCFAFVG
-272 ASGMTGY
+272 ASAGTGLL
-279 FVMMGELQS
+279 VIMGELQRILAQYS
-288 VLARCGVTYAT
+288 VAYPT
-299 PISYGLYFFC
+299 PISYGLYFLC
-309 MLIFYF
+309 MFIFYF

-344 YAKLKG
+344 YAKTKE
-350 LGNKITEFDLRDNV
+350 LGNKVTEFDLKDNI

-379 IILYV
+379 IVLYV
-384 ISPSKTIFAILY
+384 ISPSKTIFAIVY
-396 VIISFLYIRKQ
+396 VMISFLYIRKQ
-407 SMKVRND
+407 SVKVKND
-414 YKNMLDFTEQL
+414 YKNMLNFTEQL

-444 RDRLNNLKIGFE
+444 RNRLNNLKVGFE

-501 TTRTEYLN
+501 ATRIEYLN
-509 QLERYTNRLSNLI
+509 QLEKYTNRLSNLI

-561 SKDIQV
+561 SKDIQI

-644 RHETGSGL
+644 RHETGNGL

-676 FKVIMTFKKSPEL
+676 FKVIMTFKKS
-689 QAETGNKKIN
+689 

>member
-200 SPMTY
+200 SPITY

-509 QLERYTNRLSNLI
+509 QLEKYTNRLSNLI

-567 IKNVEDVVVHLDGDK
+567 VKNVEDVVVHLDGDK

-592 NIGKYAMPHSRAYID
+592 NIGKYAMLHSRAYID

-676 FKVIMTFKKSPEL
+676 FKVIMTFKKS
-689 QAETGNKKIN
+689 

>member
-537 LHPIDLRLQALVD
+537 FHPIDLRLQALVD

-567 IKNVEDVVVHLDGDK
+567 VKNVEDVVVHLDGDK

-676 FKVIMTFKKSPEL
+676 FKVIMTFKKS
-689 QAETGNKKIN
+689 

>member
-13 VLLLACPSCMIYIT
+13 VLLLACPSCMVYFT
-27 VKQQDGYKKRA
+27 GKQQENYKQKVINA
-38 ANNMNEYMLQFLT
+38 IDPYKIQLLS
-51 MAVEAK
+51 MAVESK
-57 TDPDYKPLSFNG
+57 TNPDYLPLSFNG
-69 LDEKSQEG
+69 TDEKTQVAANDAINKMFDAVLE
-77 ATATMNEIFKT
+77 
-88 ILDMEQNDDGFH
+88 MEQDDDGF
-100 YEAYNEKTR
+100 YYNAYNTKTNQR
-109 QYYKNQKSYYPI
+109 YKSQKSYFPVIYKQTSTI
-121 AYRGFFK
+121 AKDQKFNDFNLREILQD
-128 SSSHSKY
+128 
-135 FYTDAVSLFDES
+135 T
-147 DIVRQLDERYKLDE
+147 DIVYRLDDNYKLM
-161 GKDGKRSLLK
+161 DGGLK
-171 VNNTYVDLNQ
+171 VKDVYVDLNQ
-181 VSINLPQNTEMTY
+181 ITINPPNIELTY
-194 YCTTYV
+194 YCTTSV
-200 SPMTY
+200 SSMT
-205 IDINFV
+205 NNTSRFV
-211 SEYDVA
+211 DEYDVA
-217 VLSGVAL
+217 LLAGVACIFGL
-224 ILGLVIFIYILM
+224 ILFIFIII
-236 NSLEVEETIN
+236 NSLEAEETVN

-252 QWKLLTVIIIIGL
+252 NWKLLTVLIIIGL
-265 TSSIFIG
+265 TCFAFIG
-272 ASGMTGY
+272 ASAGTGAL
-279 FVMMGELQS
+279 VITGELQRILAQYS
-288 VLARCGVTYAT
+288 VAYPT
-299 PISYGLYFFC
+299 PISYALYFFS
-309 MLIFYF
+309 MFIFYF

-328 MNGMDYFRNN
+328 MNGVDYFRNN
-338 TCIYAL
+338 TCTYAL
-344 YAKLKG
+344 YAKTKE
-350 LGNKITEFDLRDNV
+350 LGNKVTEFDLKDNI

-384 ISPSKTIFAILY
+384 LSPSKTVFAIIY
-396 VIISFLYIRKQ
+396 VMISFLYIRKQ
-407 SMKVRND
+407 TMKVKND
-414 YKNMLDFTEQL
+414 YKNMLNFTEQL

-444 RDRLNNLKIGFE
+444 RDRLNNLKTGFE

-501 TTRTEYLN
+501 ATRTEYLN
-509 QLERYTNRLSNLI
+509 QLEKYTNRLSNLI

-607 IHEEEDYVSV
+607 IHEEEDCVSV

-676 FKVIMTFKKSPEL
+676 FKVIMTFKKS
-689 QAETGNKKIN
+689 